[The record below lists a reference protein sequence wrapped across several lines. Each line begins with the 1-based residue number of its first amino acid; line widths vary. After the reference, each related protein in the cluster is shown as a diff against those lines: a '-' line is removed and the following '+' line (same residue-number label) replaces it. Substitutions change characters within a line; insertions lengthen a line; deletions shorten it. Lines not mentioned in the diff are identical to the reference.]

1 MNFCFGLED
10 LLETAIFTLA
20 AAELV
25 TAGQLTQHHAVYSVQ
40 LTVSPV
46 YKFASKSANNLAFS
60 QDVWG
65 GYYSALNFFN
75 FLHQCQ

>member
-40 LTVSPV
+40 KQYRLYINSLRNP
-46 YKFASKSANNLAFS
+46 
-60 QDVWG
+60 QII
-65 GYYSALNFFN
+65 
-75 FLHQCQ
+75 